1 MNNKQ
6 GFSLTEVLLAVM
18 IVAIIGVALASLTTA
33 ASRESA
39 IGSSRTVLR
48 NKVSLAMRQ
57 IRQDIHNATAVL
69 KIGGTL
75 TLSDTTAVPVLV
87 LVKNADLSGSQI
99 LSNRSVE
106 YVTYCFARGSTAAV
120 PSGGAYSGGILYR
133 NVTNSAPTSGSECS
147 SLGNTFLPYVKYLP
161 SSSGYSS
168 PLFYALD
175 HSGGSYTQS
184 NNLSGV
190 LKINMV
196 LEIPDSKPL
205 VNDAVEE
212 LFLLPSG
219 GYR

>member
-106 YVTYCFARGSTAAV
+106 YVTYCFARGSTSAS
-120 PSGGAYSGGILYR
+120 PSGAYSGGILYR
-133 NVTNSAPTSGSECS
+133 HVTNSAPTSGSECS
-147 SLGNTFLPYVKYLP
+147 SLGNTLLSYVKYLP

-196 LEIPDSKPL
+196 LEIPGSKPL